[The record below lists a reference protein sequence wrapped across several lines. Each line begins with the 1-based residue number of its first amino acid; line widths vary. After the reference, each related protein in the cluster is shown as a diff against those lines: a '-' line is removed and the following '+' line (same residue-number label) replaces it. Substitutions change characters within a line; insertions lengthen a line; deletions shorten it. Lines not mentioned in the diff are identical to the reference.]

1 MTASNVL
8 RSIGVVAAGV
18 AGIAFWA
25 SGQAGPGMLF
35 LLAALGGAILA
46 GPAILGDPAGAGRLP
61 ARVTAA
67 VVEEHRKRPGGSISD
82 ALRAM
87 WRREG

>member
-1 MTASNVL
+1 MTASSVL
-8 RSIGVVAAGV
+8 RSIGVVAAAV

-25 SGQAGPGMLF
+25 SGQAGPGMLL
-35 LLAALGGAILA
+35 LLAALGGAFLA

-67 VVEEHRKRPGGSISD
+67 VVKEHRKRHGGSISD
-82 ALRAM
+82 ALRAV
-87 WRREG
+87 RQREG

>member
-8 RSIGVVAAGV
+8 RSIGVVAAAV

-25 SGQAGPGMLF
+25 SGQAGLGMLL
-35 LLAALGGAILA
+35 LLAALGGAFLT

-61 ARVTAA
+61 DGVTA
-67 VVEEHRKRPGGSISD
+67 VDVKEHRKRHGGSISD
-82 ALRAM
+82 ALRAV
-87 WRREG
+87 RQREG